1 MSEQNKTPLQ
11 QIQLSPKKIQ
21 KLKDAALNPLDVYN
35 DTIAKSAMVNDA
47 KQRMLE
53 TEDLRGFTPQATIDL
68 AFKYYMRYAQILDSY
83 AQNPNDPSHSDEIL
97 LISSARFCL
106 KFEEQIILDKYSE
119 QVASLSKEERV
130 KAAFELLKRGITL
143 GYDKCLYMYC
153 IYSLINGTYAEDVD
167 KYIKMLIKTDC
178 CWDVEPLLKV
188 RQLYT
193 PKADY
198 F

>member
-1 MSEQNKTPLQ
+1 
-11 QIQLSPKKIQ
+11 
-21 KLKDAALNPLDVYN
+21 
-35 DTIAKSAMVNDA
+35 
-47 KQRMLE
+47 
-53 TEDLRGFTPQATIDL
+53 
-68 AFKYYMRYAQILDSY
+68 
-83 AQNPNDPSHSDEIL
+83 
-97 LISSARFCL
+97 
-106 KFEEQIILDKYSE
+106 
-119 QVASLSKEERV
+119 
-130 KAAFELLKRGITL
+130 
-143 GYDKCLYMYC
+143 MYC